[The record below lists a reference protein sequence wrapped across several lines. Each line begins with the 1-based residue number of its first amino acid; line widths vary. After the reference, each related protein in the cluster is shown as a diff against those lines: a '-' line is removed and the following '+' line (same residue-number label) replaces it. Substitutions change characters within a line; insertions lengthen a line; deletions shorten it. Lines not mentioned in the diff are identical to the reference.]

1 MKKQLINRTFVAIA
15 AFTVMLLFSI
25 TIKAQTKEAY
35 AVMDT
40 TAKRLS
46 FFYNSNKDLYTK
58 DIVYTLPNSTTDY
71 PEWCLEYKRK
81 EITTAIF
88 DSSMKDYYPGST
100 RLWFDGFEKLTKI
113 EGIKNLNTDNV
124 TNMGGMFSGCKLL
137 TTLDVSDFKTQNV
150 IYMDYMFD
158 SCELLKIIDVSNFD
172 TKA

>member
-25 TIKAQTKEAY
+25 TVKAQTKEAY

-58 DIVYTLPNSTTDY
+58 DIVYTLPNSTTAY

-100 RLWFDGFEKLTKI
+100 RLWFDGFEKLTTI

-150 IYMDYMFD
+150 IYM
-158 SCELLKIIDVSNFD
+158 IICLMVANC
-172 TKA
+172 